1 MRVLVISHAH
11 PAFSIGGAEVA
22 SHALFRGLGAM
33 ADTEA
38 WYLARAARPLGRHE
52 TTPLASFRQGAR
64 ESFLH
69 ADDYDHFWLS
79 NRALGDLNGAFADYL
94 RTVRPDVVHF
104 HHVIGLGVE
113 AIALARRVLP
123 DAAIVL
129 TFHEYLSICAHHGQ
143 MVKTRANRLCRRA
156 SPADCAACFPERTPA
171 EFFRRERFLK
181 DHFALV
187 DGFVSPSRFLADRYG
202 TWGIEPARF
211 SVIENGLDTSSLA
224 RPRAQAKGARR
235 ARFGFFGQVTH
246 FKGVHVLLD
255 AITRIPESV
264 WGEDAQLNIF
274 GGNLETQPEA
284 YQKALHALLER
295 AGRRARLHGAY
306 GSEDL
311 PQLMAKIDWVVMP
324 SVWWENAPVVIQ
336 EAFHHRRPLI
346 VSDIGGMA
354 EKVRDGVDGL
364 YFRTGSA
371 EDLADALVRALGEK
385 TLWQRLAAAAPAPL
399 DIAGAARLHRDLYQ
413 RLLAAR
419 RGGQGVGNP
428 DAQAGGRHGDPPR
441 PARERS
447 RRLVHAA

>member
-1 MRVLVISHAH
+1 MRVLVVSHGH

-33 ADTEA
+33 ADTQA
-38 WYLARAARPLGRHE
+38 WYLARAASPLRRHGD
-52 TTPLASFRQGAR
+52 TPLASFRQGAQ

-69 ADDYDHFWLS
+69 ANDYDHWWLS
-79 NRALGDLNGAFADYL
+79 NRALEDLNGAFADYL
-94 RTVRPDVVHF
+94 RTLRPDVVHF

-113 AIALARRVLP
+113 AIAVARRVLP

-143 MVKTRANRLCRRA
+143 MVKTRANRLCRKA
-156 SPADCAACFPERTPA
+156 SPADCASCFPDRTPA

-187 DGFVSPSRFLADRYG
+187 DGFVSPSRFLVDRYVA
-202 TWGIEPARF
+202 WGLPAERF
-211 SVIENGLDTSSLA
+211 SVIENGLDTSA
-224 RPRAQAKGARR
+224 RAKPRALAKGGRR
-235 ARFGFFGQVTH
+235 ARFGFFGQVTQ

-255 AITRIPESV
+255 AITRIPEAV
-264 WGEDAQLNIF
+264 WCDDAQLNIF
-274 GGNLETQPEA
+274 GGNLETQPETFQA
-284 YQKALHALLER
+284 QLRALLDR

-354 EKVRDGVDGL
+354 EKVRDGIDGL
-364 YFRTGSA
+364 HFRTGSA
-371 EDLADALVRALGEK
+371 EDLADAMVRAMTEK
-385 TLWQRLAAAAPAPL
+385 GLWQRLSAAAPVPS
-399 DIAGAARLHRDLYQ
+399 DIQGAAHLHRALYQ

-419 RGGQGVGNP
+419 RGTV
-428 DAQAGGRHGDPPR
+428 
-441 PARERS
+441 PATPVRRS
-447 RRLVHAA
+447 RSLAPAA